1 MFTGL
6 VEALGVLVAK
16 ERRGP
21 GARLSI
27 RCPFDPIVMGESIA
41 CDGVCLTVDAIEG
54 QVFVADASAETLART
69 TLGSLTVGAEIH
81 LERAL
86 ALGQR
91 LGGHIVSGHV
101 DGVAELV
108 RQEPLGEAMRLHFRV
123 PAPLLPYVT
132 EKGSITLAGVSL
144 TVNGI
149 AEDVLSLVV
158 VPRTQKWTKLAKARV
173 GDRFNVE
180 VDVLARYVERLL
192 HHKGAAPAEAPS
204 ESGDEA
210 WLSRLGKAGYL

>member
-6 VEALGVLVAK
+6 VEAIGVLTAK

-21 GARLSI
+21 GARLTI

-54 QVFVADASAETLART
+54 DRFVADASAETLART
-69 TLGSLTVGAEIH
+69 TLGSLAVGAELH

-86 ALGQR
+86 AMGQR
-91 LGGHIVSGHV
+91 FGGHIVSGHV

-108 RQEPLGEAMRLHFRV
+108 RQEPLGEAVRLHFRV

-144 TVNGI
+144 TVNSVEG
-149 AEDVLSLVV
+149 DMLSLVV
-158 VPRTQKWTKLAKARV
+158 VPRTQRWTKLAKAHV

-192 HHKGAAPAEAPS
+192 HQKDEAPGQAAAS
-204 ESGDEA
+204 SDDA

>member
-21 GARLSI
+21 GARLAF
-27 RCPFDPIVMGESIA
+27 RCPFEPIVMGESIA

-54 QVFVADASAETLART
+54 RVFVADASAETLART
-69 TLGSLTVGAEIH
+69 TLGSLAIGSEVH

-108 RQEPLGEAMRLHFRV
+108 RQESVGEAVRLHFRV
-123 PAPLLPYVT
+123 PGALLPYVT
-132 EKGSITLAGVSL
+132 EKGSVTMAGVSL
-144 TVNGI
+144 TVN
-149 AEDVLSLVV
+149 DVTGDVISLVV
-158 VPRTQKWTKLAKARV
+158 VPRTQKWTKLAKSRV

-192 HHKGAAPAEAPS
+192 HHTAGNPETAPN
-204 ESGDEA
+204 ESGDDA
-210 WLSRLGKAGYL
+210 WLTRLGQAGYL

>member
-21 GARLSI
+21 GARLAI

-54 QVFVADASAETLART
+54 SVFVADASAETLART
-69 TLGSLTVGAEIH
+69 TLGGLAIGAEIH

-91 LGGHIVSGHV
+91 FGGHIVSGHV

-108 RQEPLGEAMRLHFRV
+108 RQESLGEAMRLHFRV

-132 EKGSITLAGVSL
+132 EKGSITLADVSL

-149 AEDVLSLVV
+149 EEDVLSLVV
-158 VPRTQKWTKLAKARV
+158 VPRTQKWTKLAKASV

-192 HHKGAAPAEAPS
+192 HHRGSAPAAAPS

-210 WLSRLGKAGYL
+210 WLERLGKAGYL